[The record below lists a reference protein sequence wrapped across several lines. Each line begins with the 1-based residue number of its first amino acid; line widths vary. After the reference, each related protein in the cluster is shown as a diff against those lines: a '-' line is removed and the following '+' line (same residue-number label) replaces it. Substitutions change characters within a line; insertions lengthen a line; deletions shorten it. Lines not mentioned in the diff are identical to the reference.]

1 MNSIALFGSTI
12 SEDVYPAIYNII
24 QKLQQANYTL
34 QIYAPFYKKL
44 SEHYTFP
51 TITTFTNATEIQAT
65 YILSLGGDGTFL
77 KCAHTCYTSGI
88 PMLGIN
94 LGKLG
99 FLAEVMPR
107 QIEECIND
115 LQNKKYSICNRS
127 ILEFTNTNNYIQGIG
142 LNEITLQRSN
152 HLKLLKISITINND
166 FLCSYWADGVI
177 VSTPTG
183 STGYSLSLGGPI
195 ITPDSKTFVITPIA
209 PHTLNVRPIIVP
221 DSSII
226 TIKAH
231 GEFTDFLISNDFTSS
246 ICKDSPEITIKKSE
260 HTIQTIQFEHI
271 SFFDTLRSKLQ
282 LGIDVRK

>member
-1 MNSIALFGSTI
+1 MNTIALFGSTI
-12 SEDVYPAIYNII
+12 SEETYPAINNII
-24 QKLQQANYTL
+24 QKLQNAEYTIQMYEPL
-34 QIYAPFYKKL
+34 YKKL
-44 SEHYTFP
+44 SEHYSFP
-51 TITTFTNATEIQAT
+51 TITTFNTSDEIHSH

-77 KCAHTCYTSGI
+77 KCAHTCYKSGI
-88 PMLGIN
+88 PLLGIN

-107 QIEECIND
+107 QIEECIEH
-115 LQNKKYSICNRS
+115 LQHKNYTICSRS
-127 ILEFTNTNNYIQGIG
+127 LLEFNTANKQLQGIG
-142 LNEITLQRSN
+142 LNEITIQRSN
-152 HLKLLKISITINND
+152 HLKLLKISISINND

-195 ITPDSKTFVITPIA
+195 ITPDSKTLVITPIA

-221 DSSII
+221 DTSII
-226 TIKAH
+226 TIQAE
-231 GEFTDFLISNDFTSS
+231 GEYTDYLISNDYTSA
-246 ICKDSPEITIKKSE
+246 ILKEIPVITIQKSK

-271 SFFDTLRSKLQ
+271 SFFDTLRTKLQ